1 MKKQVFIFFS
11 IFLIFCV
18 QKIFSQNVEI
28 LAVEDKSAKISQV
41 NGKNVVSK
49 SSKSGIEVS
58 LIASRDKK
66 TSSLICAVKIKNYS
80 LQDFNF
86 KEENLLVYEGNYETD
101 EWQEKQYLS
110 ASKLYAKRKAEL
122 YKDLNLN
129 YFYPNYDFYDYD
141 FDFNKPTP
149 LPSQKYSKRS
159 PKNPLDE
166 DYEFYKGMSPYK
178 KSETHSSPLDP
189 ILETLEFFDFLDSL
203 STDDELEFLKESLL
217 FSKKISSGE
226 TYSGI
231 ILIDEGKKPDYK
243 ISLKISDLTDFNN
256 SDDFSDSANKTFSGE
271 TLSQSEELES
281 KSAENFLENSDKNL
295 SQGKQEI
302 LDFKFTKTNR
312 EDILHPFRDR
322 NYGRHA
328 FTFALTLPHE
338 RWGIYYIYAGKI
350 IGAYGGLSFPFGSNY
365 SECFGTALNND
376 SSLSTVEFDSDIDS
390 SYFYKTSPT
399 GNSTYE
405 MSGFCA
411 GLTVKTIPHTWL
423 MIGCSL
429 DIRQDYY
436 EGYVYYKDKDS
447 SSEDFTY
454 WTNAWFRAENTQL
467 YFSPQLG
474 VNVIFDF
481 IDISGIFEWRIN
493 SGPKFELM
501 FGFAI

>member
-1 MKKQVFIFFS
+1 MI
-11 IFLIFCV
+11 LCA

-28 LAVEDKSAKISQV
+28 LAVEDKSAEILKLD
-41 NGKNVVSK
+41 GKSIVLK
-49 SSKSGIEVS
+49 HSKSGIEVS
-58 LIASRDKK
+58 VIASRDKK
-66 TSSLICAVKIKNYS
+66 TSSLICALQIKNNS
-80 LQDFNF
+80 SQDFNF
-86 KEENLLVYEGNYETD
+86 NEENLVVYEGNYETN
-101 EWQEKQYLS
+101 EWQEKHYLS

-122 YKDLNLN
+122 YNNLNLN
-129 YFYPNYDFYDYD
+129 YFYRDYDYD
-141 FDFNKPTP
+141 FDFNYNPPP
-149 LPSQKYSKRS
+149 LSSEKFSKRS
-159 PKNPLDE
+159 PKIPLDKN
-166 DYEFYKGMSPYK
+166 YEFYKGKSPYK
-178 KSETHSSPLDP
+178 KEMQSSPLEP
-189 ILETLEFFDFLDSL
+189 LFATLEFFDFLDSL
-203 STDDELEFLKESLL
+203 STDDELEFLQENLL

-226 TYSGI
+226 SYSGI
-231 ILIDEGKKPDYK
+231 ILIDEGSKPDYK
-243 ISLKISDLTDFNN
+243 ISLKISDFADFADLSEN
-256 SDDFSDSANKTFSGE
+256 S
-271 TLSQSEELES
+271 LSQE
-281 KSAENFLENSDKNL
+281 KSAESSE
-295 SQGKQEI
+295 SQEKSAEKQEI
-302 LDFKFTKTNR
+302 LEFKFTKSNR

-376 SSLSTVEFDSDIDS
+376 SSLASVEFDSDIDS
-390 SYFYKTSPT
+390 SYFYKTSAT

-405 MSGFCA
+405 MSGFCV

-423 MIGCSL
+423 MVGCSF
-429 DIRQDYY
+429 DFRQDYY

-447 SSEDFTY
+447 SSENFTY

-474 VNVIFDF
+474 VSAIFDF